1 MPKGPSL
8 RRKNS
13 RINRRA
19 CRPQSCLSGRGAR
32 SGKWEYILE
41 KIAFC
46 PDGGEAVEFY
56 VLEQTRL
63 AGRDYILVTESLD
76 EEEGEALILR
86 MFPLRRIRK
95 RFMKPWT
102 MSRSWTLLLRFC
114 GYAGGRGPGEVMRR
128 TG

>member
-63 AGRDYILVTESLD
+63 AGRDYILVTERLD
-76 EEEGEALILR
+76 EEEGEALILKDVSSPEDQEAVYETVDAEQELDAVASVFADMLEDVDLER
-86 MFPLRRIRK
+86 
-95 RFMKPWT
+95 
-102 MSRSWTLLLRFC
+102 
-114 GYAGGRGPGEVMRR
+114 
-128 TG
+128 

>member
-63 AGRDYILVTESLD
+63 AGRDYILVTDSLD
-76 EEEGEALILR
+76 EEEGEALILKDVSSPEDQEALYETVDDEQELDAVASVFADMLEDVDLER
-86 MFPLRRIRK
+86 
-95 RFMKPWT
+95 
-102 MSRSWTLLLRFC
+102 
-114 GYAGGRGPGEVMRR
+114 
-128 TG
+128 